1 MNAAAMRLRFPT
13 GIAGSG
19 GRIGLLALSAAACV
33 AGSLRA
39 QAPPSSAAAAQFLN
53 SLDRDG
59 NGFVGRDEWS
69 GSGATYLALDVDL
82 DGWLT
87 GAELSKAAKAPLA
100 VAKAPDADRI
110 AVAIGDLPDLI
121 EPFRRSC
128 LTCHDQTRVERASK
142 DAGGWADTVRA
153 MRAKKDAQISEKD
166 ARAIVEWLRDLR
178 DRIALAQASF
188 GTGDPASA
196 WGAVVGG
203 GDLHRFDRD
212 RNGRLD
218 GGELG
223 RLAHE
228 RADLDRSQLLSPGE
242 LALLP
247 LAVDRRALF
256 AKLDRDKN
264 GGVSLK
270 ELGTPTALLQLFD
283 RNGDGQLDRG
293 ELPASRRFGGPFSL
307 LMVGDAAVALDLLD
321 RDRDRQLSAS
331 ELDRYGTTLQRF
343 DQDGD
348 ASLDAKELETAVTAG
363 RAEGPAAAF
372 DDFFTRYDIDGNGSI
387 GRREFPGRDAA
398 FRRLDLDR
406 DGELTARDAPASL
419 ARVDFTPE
427 ALRWRQ

>member
-1 MNAAAMRLRFPT
+1 MTALAPRVRSAHGAWRAAGRVVAAALCAT
-13 GIAGSG
+13 V
-19 GRIGLLALSAAACV
+19 SAAAAV
-33 AGSLRA
+33 RA

-69 GSGATYLALDVDL
+69 WSGATFLVLDVDR

-87 GAELSKAAKAPLA
+87 GPELTKTAKAPPA
-100 VAKAPDADRI
+100 AATAADADRI

-128 LTCHDQTRVERASK
+128 LGCHDQTRVERVAK
-142 DAGGWADTVRA
+142 DVRGWADTVRA
-153 MRAKKDAQISEKD
+153 MRAKKEAKISEKD
-166 ARAIVEWLRDLR
+166 AKAVVDWLRDLR
-178 DRIALAQASF
+178 DRVALAVASF
-188 GTGDPASA
+188 GTGDPAAA
-196 WGAVVGG
+196 WGMVVGG
-203 GDLHRFDRD
+203 GDLHQFDRD

-228 RADLDRSQLLSPGE
+228 RADLDRNQLLSPGE
-242 LALLP
+242 FALLP
-247 LAVDRRALF
+247 LTVDRRALF
-256 AKLDRDKN
+256 GKLDRDKN

-283 RNGDGQLDRG
+283 RNGDGQLDRV
-293 ELPASRRFGGPFSL
+293 ELPASRRFGGPFPL
-307 LMVGDAAVALDLLD
+307 LMVGDAAVALELLD
-321 RDRDRQLSAS
+321 RDRDRRLSAS
-331 ELDRYGTTLQRF
+331 ELGRFGLALQRF
-343 DQDGD
+343 DQDAD
-348 ASLDAKELETAVTAG
+348 ASLDAIELETAVTAG

-387 GRREFPGRDAA
+387 GRREFPGRDAV
-398 FRRLDLDR
+398 FRRLDLDG
-406 DGELTARDAPASL
+406 DGELTGRDAPAGV